1 MPLLQYG
8 LYTGKVGAGSYGT
21 GVSGAAAAA
30 IIGVHGVVAV
40 GATVPGV
47 IEASRRDG
55 AGVRIVV
62 PVPVSAVASTEGRSM
77 GKDRLVSVSAAAD
90 IGTVAISNSNR

>member
-8 LYTGKVGAGSYGT
+8 LYKGKVGAGACGT

-40 GATVPGV
+40 PGV
-47 IEASRRDG
+47 IHVEASRRDG
-55 AGVRIVV
+55 AGVRMVE
-62 PVPVSAVASTEGRSM
+62 PVPAVASTEGRST

-90 IGTVAISNSNR
+90 IGTVATSNSNR